1 MDWAGKEYYANKFQ
15 PVLNDPQFESS
26 LNIIFYFSIEK
37 WHKAIPLIMLLNLIL
52 QNLIIS

>member
-1 MDWAGKEYYANKFQ
+1 MGWVRKEYYVNKFE

-26 LNIIFYFSIEK
+26 LHTIFISVEK
-37 WHKAIPLIMLLNLIL
+37 WHKAIHCIMLLFLML